1 MSSALPS
8 GPPVKEY
15 RLYLSGFV
23 QLMIFFG
30 FGLFTAFAI
39 LMLAGV
45 IPTPRGPVGRPFGI
59 VWLGIAA
66 FVWYRVLTMPHRIE
80 VFADGRIRFVSLL
93 RRIVV
98 SPRDVES
105 ITPTSGQIGFF
116 VLKHSAGQILFIGQF
131 EGFHEFLSDLK
142 AANPSV
148 LLRGC

>member
-1 MSSALPS
+1 M
-8 GPPVKEY
+8 KEY
-15 RLYLSGFV
+15 RLYLSGWI

-39 LMLAGV
+39 FMLAGLV
-45 IPTPRGPVGRPFGI
+45 PTPPGPVGRPFGI

-66 FVWYRVLTMPHRIE
+66 FIWYRVLTMPNRIQ

-93 RRIVV
+93 RRIEVW
-98 SPRDVES
+98 PRDVES

-116 VLKHSAGQILFIGQF
+116 VLKHTAGKILLIGQF

-142 AANPSV
+142 AANPGV
-148 LLRGC
+148 VLRGC